1 MINEHK
7 VQL

>member
-7 VQL
+7 HT